1 MLTAKQIL
9 TEIADKFTTTPR
21 TWIQGRYSDGHDGH
35 CVEGALRTYLNFA
48 NATAAAYEQH
58 ALRVLEART
67 SLRAVINKGE
77 SEPNTV
83 ISEPNTVIAWNDDP
97 FRSVDQ
103 VVSVLREA
111 ADRLPLAA

>member
-83 ISEPNTVIAWNDDP
+83 IAWNDDP